1 LTQIAFDPNKPQEQN
16 TTDVLAS
23 NSPSNAQQEQSST
36 QQSGSQTTEGSYVS
50 NGNPYGSYATPGQQ
64 GGQTP
69 TSQPQNQQAPSVR
82 RQTSS
87 PSSGLQTNVQD
98 YIQKNQQG
106 SQQLGQ
112 AVSGKLQTSADIAK
126 QNLQGVEK
134 NFGQAKEAGSLENYQ
149 GAVDEATGAF
159 RQAATMGAGSQ
170 RNTTN
175 QAQMY
180 TPDAEKD
187 ADLIASNQARVS
199 FGDGT
204 TKDFGTQ
211 FEAQRA
217 IDEYNRLNP
226 ETNLYGGEQGLNVGE
241 QRLSDILNAQY
252 KGPRELYEARGY
264 GDAVNQFSD
273 VQSLQDLALGSGS
286 KNELLNRT
294 FQTADSEYGVG
305 SRLLDDL
312 LLGQGSANQQLR
324 QTAENLSGQQGGNF
338 SDVLQSSVQGA
349 KGQAKERTQQLDN
362 VKMSA
367 RKALD
372 DVATGRDS
380 EVRQRIEGVV
390 QNWDKYPQH
399 FRDKFQGEMAQHE
412 QNIEL
417 KKNYQQASKALD
429 SFTGADIKSTGRSSS
444 ARERTAQQRANAPL
458 ARLTD
463 AKNKMSLIDD
473 ALNKLQ
479 SGRLDRDTEKV
490 LRENFVFSDPG
501 RGIEAMGSGS
511 ITPQSLQKFRNEL
524 EQAAA
529 PLEEQYQQLQATQ
542 QEFADFKDYNPD
554 TLNFNLSQLEAEAL
568 GVQGGEGLYNLIKER
583 GIDGLLQTAQADE
596 NQLISRDEQSQL
608 ARLQKIAELAND
620 YGASNSGIDFRNKFS
635 DKDLAGQQTA
645 LSALD
650 TTGFRDALFGAEKNF
665 QDFAKGAN
673 IKGKG
678 TASASSSGLFG
689 SKSASSTKYARQN
702 LGDLLNKTGG
712 FRQIYDEEGVDTEG
726 YNNLAKAAKG
736 IADGTYQS
744 QDFSGLDPANIG
756 SMFGLDESLSR
767 AILNPAFSTGAIFD
781 ANSAVF
787 DKTADITSK
796 IFGNNALSDTLNVP
810 ANVLSEISK
819 IGSGIVSGVGGSLFG
834 SSEGLQSS
842 ADVWAQKKAVEDLK
856 KKITSTLKNQG
867 YANQLGVVQDTERD
881 QELLK
886 LLGLLDTTNL

>member
-1 LTQIAFDPNKPQEQN
+1 MTQIAFDPNKPQEQN

-23 NSPSNAQQEQSST
+23 NTSDNAQQEQSPT
-36 QQSGSQTTEGSYVS
+36 QQSGGQSTSGSYVS
-50 NGNPYGSYATPGQQ
+50 DGNPYGAYATPGQQ
-64 GGQTP
+64 GSQTS
-69 TSQPQNQQAPSVR
+69 TSQPQNQQTQSVR
-82 RQTSS
+82 KQTSS

-98 YIQKNQQG
+98 YIQKNVQ
-106 SQQLGQ
+106 SSERLGG

-134 NFGQAKEAGSLENYQ
+134 NFGQAKEAGSLENFQ

-159 RQAATMGAGSQ
+159 QQAATMGAGSQ

-226 ETNLYGGEQGLNVGE
+226 ETNLYGGEQGLGVGE

-294 FQTADSEYGVG
+294 FQTADSEYGTG
-305 SRLLDDL
+305 ARLLDDL
-312 LLGQGSANQQLR
+312 LLGQGSANEQLR
-324 QTAENLSGQQGGNF
+324 QTAENLSGQEGGKF
-338 SDVLQSSVQGA
+338 SDVLDQSRQGA
-349 KGQAKERTQQLDN
+349 RTQAQERTQQLED

-367 RKALD
+367 RKALT

-380 EVRQRIEGVV
+380 EVRERIQGVLD
-390 QNWDKYPQH
+390 NWESYPQH
-399 FRDKFQGEMAQHE
+399 FRDKFQGEMDKHE

-417 KKNYQQASKALD
+417 KKNYDSASKALD
-429 SFTGADIKSTGRSSS
+429 AFTGANIKPTSGLRS
-444 ARERTAQQRANAPL
+444 AKEAAAQKRANSPL
-458 ARLTD
+458 
-463 AKNKMSLIDD
+463 NKLNEGKQKISLIDD

-479 SGRLDRDTEKV
+479 SGKLDRDTEKI
-490 LRENFVFSDPG
+490 LRENFTFSTPG
-501 RGIEAMGSGS
+501 AGINAMGSGP
-511 ITPQSLQKFRNEL
+511 ITQQALNSFRNQL
-524 EQAAA
+524 EQVIT

-542 QEFADFKDYNPD
+542 QEFADFKDYDPK

-568 GVQGGEGLYNLIKER
+568 GVQGGEGLYNLIKDR
-583 GIDGLLQTAQADE
+583 GIDGLLQTAEADK

-608 ARLQKIAELAND
+608 ARLQKLAELATD
-620 YGASNSGIDFRNKFS
+620 YGTGNSGIDFRNQFTN
-635 DKDLAGQQTA
+635 KDLAGQQTA

-650 TTGFRDALFGAEKNF
+650 TEGFRDALFGAEKNF

-673 IKGKG
+673 IRGKG
-678 TASASSSGLFG
+678 TAQTSSSGLFG
-689 SKSASSTKYARQN
+689 SKSASSTKYVTEN
-702 LGDLLNKTGG
+702 LGKLLNKAGG
-712 FRQIYDEEGVDTEG
+712 FRQIYDEKGVDTEG

-744 QDFSGLDPANIG
+744 QDFSGLDPANVG
-756 SMFGLDESLSR
+756 SMLGLDENLSR
-767 AILNPAFSTGAIFD
+767 MLLNPAFGTSALFD
-781 ANSAVF
+781 GNKLIN
-787 DKTADITSK
+787 DKITEL
-796 IFGNNALSDTLNVP
+796 GTDLVGD
-810 ANVLSEISK
+810 NVLSDVLFAPAKLGSLVSNLGSK
-819 IGSGIVSGVGGSLFG
+819 VVSSIGGSLFG
-834 SSEGLQSS
+834 SSKGLQSA
-842 ADVWAQKKAVEDLK
+842 ADNQAQKKAVKDLK
-856 KKITSTLKNQG
+856 KKITSTLQNQG